1 VKQITYHTEQDL
13 TPTALEILGYAKREV
28 YGDEEVEFVPVDEPS
43 RTTLCFGTN
52 GGIRTL
58 SPKQIATAPN
68 ALSALTQ
75 ALRLVRY
82 GPLVEEP
89 ARWEVNPGMG
99 WITERFD
106 QRLTWDIEHDKDRNL
121 LCLGVTDGDQIVIY
135 DRDFEQVAKALQ
147 QCYYL
152 EGWNV
157 KYDSKIVWWET
168 GVRIGNF
175 FDGILAHH
183 TLNIAATGQHR
194 LASVAQSM
202 LGVEDW
208 EAGAKKW
215 AGTGDKTDYGLIP
228 KEVLYE
234 YNAHDVFY
242 THILCERLGPL
253 VEHNPSFWLEMNA
266 SDMLLDVEYGGVGVD
281 IPYIKELDEK
291 FTAEVSQAQARLPE
305 GINPNSPQ
313 QLLTWLHAE
322 GIMVPNTSAGTLE
335 EHVDH
340 PQIEALLE
348 YRKAT
353 KIKST
358 YVDSY
363 LRNHRDGTLYPTFN
377 VFGTTT
383 GRLSSSNP
391 NAQNVPSS
399 SKIRK
404 IFTTRDSNN
413 VLVGADY
420 SQAELRSMSMLSG
433 CEVMQGLF
441 QPGMPDYFDSMMPIA
456 FPDLFT
462 STDDVEALRAQD
474 EERVSQLR
482 RELKTVIFGLS
493 YGRGAAA
500 IAKTLDMPKDS
511 AQKIIDDI
519 MDGQPRFAQW
529 REEVKAA
536 AIDPSKRELL
546 TTPFGR
552 QFQSEVITARNY
564 KAIQRAAL
572 SFLPQSTASDLTLL
586 SAIRLNKKVPGQ
598 IVLLVHDEI
607 IVECGES
614 VAEEVAEMM
623 QFEMVNTAYEVFGNA
638 IEFKAEA
645 TIGKNWGEV

>member
-1 VKQITYHTEQDL
+1 MEVKYHAEQKFS
-13 TPTALEILGYAKREV
+13 PTALEILSHAKEIVFGDREIT
-28 YGDEEVEFVPVDEPS
+28 FNPVDTPA
-43 RTTLCFGTN
+43 RDVLCFGTA

-58 SPKQIATAPN
+58 SPKQIATVPN
-68 ALSALTQ
+68 AVSALVE
-75 ALRLVRY
+75 AFKLVKY

-89 ARWEVNPGMG
+89 YRWVVNPGVE

-215 AGTGDKTDYGLIP
+215 AGTWDKTDYGLIP

-242 THILCERLGPL
+242 THILCERLAPEVVGDK
-253 VEHNPSFWLEMNA
+253 SFWLRMNA
-266 SDMLLDVEYGGVGVD
+266 ADLLLDVEYGGVGVD
-281 IPYIKELDEK
+281 VPYIKELDEE
-291 FTAEVSQAQARLPE
+291 FTKEVSQAKARLPE
-305 GINPNSPQ
+305 GINPNSPK
-313 QLLTWLHAE
+313 QLLTWLHSE
-322 GIMVPNTSAGTLE
+322 GILVPNTSAGTLE
-335 EHVDH
+335 EYVDH
-340 PQIEALLE
+340 PQIAALME

-353 KIKST
+353 KIKGT

-363 LRNHRDGTLYPTFN
+363 LANHRNGTLYPTYN
-377 VFGTTT
+377 VQGTTT

-399 SKIRK
+399 NKIRR
-404 IFTTRDSNN
+404 IFKARGDK
-413 VLVGADY
+413 VFVGADY
-420 SQAELRSMSMLSG
+420 SQAELRNMSMLSG
-433 CEVMQGLF
+433 CEIMQSLF

-456 FPDLFT
+456 FPRLF
-462 STDDVEALRAQD
+462 SSIEDVEKLRAQD
-474 EERVSQLR
+474 EEQASQLR
-482 RELKTVIFGLS
+482 RQLKTVIFGLS

-500 IAKTLDMPKDS
+500 IGKTLGMAHED
-511 AQKIIDDI
+511 AQQIIDDI
-519 MDGQPRFAQW
+519 M
-529 REEVKAA
+529 
-536 AIDPSKRELL
+536 
-546 TTPFGR
+546 
-552 QFQSEVITARNY
+552 
-564 KAIQRAAL
+564 
-572 SFLPQSTASDLTLL
+572 
-586 SAIRLNKKVPGQ
+586 
-598 IVLLVHDEI
+598 
-607 IVECGES
+607 
-614 VAEEVAEMM
+614 
-623 QFEMVNTAYEVFGNA
+623 
-638 IEFKAEA
+638 
-645 TIGKNWGEV
+645 

>member
-1 VKQITYHTEQDL
+1 MEVRYHAEQKFS
-13 TPTALEILGYAKREV
+13 PTALEILSHAKEIVFGDREIT
-28 YGDEEVEFVPVDEPS
+28 FNLVDTPA
-43 RTTLCFGTN
+43 RDVLCFGTA

-58 SPKQIATAPN
+58 SPKQIATVPN
-68 ALSALTQ
+68 AVSALVE
-75 ALRLVRY
+75 AFKLVKY

-89 ARWEVNPGMG
+89 YRWVVNPGVE

-106 QRLTWDIEHDKDRNL
+106 QRLTWDIEHDKGRNL
-121 LCLGVTDGDQIVIY
+121 LCLGVTDGNQIVIY

-194 LASVAQSM
+194 LATVAQSM

-215 AGTGDKTDYGLIP
+215 AGTGDNTDYGKIP
-228 KEVLYE
+228 KDVLHK

-253 VEHNPSFWLEMNA
+253 VEHNPAFWLEMRA
-266 SDMLLDVEYGGVGVD
+266 ADMLLDVEYGGVGVD
-281 IPYIKELDEK
+281 IPYIKELDEE
-291 FTAEVSQAQARLPE
+291 FTAEVSQAKARLPE
-305 GINPNSPQ
+305 GINPNSPK

-322 GIMVPNTSAGTLE
+322 GILVPNTSAGTLE
-335 EHVDH
+335 EYVDH

-353 KIKST
+353 KIKGT

-399 SKIRK
+399 GKIRK
-404 IFTTRDSNN
+404 IFKARGDK
-413 VLVGADY
+413 VFVGADY
-420 SQAELRSMSMLSG
+420 SQAELRTMSMLSG
-433 CEVMQGLF
+433 CKVMQSLF

-456 FPDLFT
+456 FLDLFT
-462 STDDVEALRAQD
+462 TMDDVEALRAQD

-500 IAKTLDMPKDS
+500 IGKTLGMPKDS

-519 MDGQPRFAQW
+519 MNGQPGFAQW
-529 REEVKAA
+529 REDVKEAA
-536 AIDPSKRELL
+536 FDPSKRELL
-546 TTPFGR
+546 ITPFGR
-552 QFQSEVITARNY
+552 QFQSEVVTRRNRA
-564 KAIQRAAL
+564 AIERAAL

-586 SAIRLNKKVPGQ
+586 SAVRLNKKIPGQ

-607 IVECGES
+607 IAECEES

-623 QFEMVNTAYEVFGNA
+623 QYEMVNTAYEVFGNA

-645 TIGKNWGEV
+645 AIGKNWAEVH